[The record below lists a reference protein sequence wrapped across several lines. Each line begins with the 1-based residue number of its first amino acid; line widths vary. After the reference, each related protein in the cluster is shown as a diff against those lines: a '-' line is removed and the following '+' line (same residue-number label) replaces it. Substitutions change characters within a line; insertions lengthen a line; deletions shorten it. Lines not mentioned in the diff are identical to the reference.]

1 MGFLDN
7 IFRRRPRPTPQ
18 PQPTPQPR
26 PPQPVPPSTAGSGA
40 PESSLLDAVNSVRV
54 AHGRSPLT
62 LDDRLSMAAGWQA
75 GDCARL
81 GRLTHTGADGSSPWQ
96 RIARAGYPYRD
107 PSQAQE
113 NAAAGWASGP
123 AGDGSGFTASQ
134 AVDGWL
140 HSPPHRMTLL
150 GDWDHLGAGRAQGR
164 DGTVYWIGTFGRL
177 R

>member
-1 MGFLDN
+1 MGLLDFLHL
-7 IFRRRPRPTPQ
+7 RPRPRPQ
-18 PQPTPQPR
+18 PPA
-26 PPQPVPPSTAGSGA
+26 PPFPVPPA
-40 PESSLLDAVNSVRV
+40 PASDEAAALQAAVNTAR
-54 AHGRSPLT
+54 ATHGRSPLT

-81 GRLTHTGADGSSPWQ
+81 GRLTHTGADGSNPWQ

-107 PSQAQE
+107 PAQAQE
-113 NAAAGWASGP
+113 NAAAGWTSGP
-123 AGDGSGFTASQ
+123 AGPGDGFVADQ

-140 HSPPHRMTLL
+140 HSPPHRETLL